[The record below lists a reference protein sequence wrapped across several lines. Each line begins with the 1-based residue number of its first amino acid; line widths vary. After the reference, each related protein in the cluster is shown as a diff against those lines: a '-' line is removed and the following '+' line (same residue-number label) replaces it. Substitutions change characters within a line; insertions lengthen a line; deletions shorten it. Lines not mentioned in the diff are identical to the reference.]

1 MHLVPYLPFS
11 LIKSFV
17 ARNGYSSSSRV
28 TVAVSV
34 LVRVE
39 VVAAEEMEPK

>member
-1 MHLVPYLPFS
+1 MV
-11 LIKSFV
+11 IV
-17 ARNGYSSSSRV
+17 VVEGV